1 MSGARALAVRA
12 LLLIAL
18 ALFGAERWGAL
29 VAPAAAGAM
38 LLALAAAFLA
48 ALGLRAAW
56 RPRPGWPRGVRP
68 AAAVLLG
75 LGLLALDARAAGV
88 PWRLLAPERWDGLAR
103 GVAQGL
109 GGLPE
114 ATSPYDGVDAWVRR
128 MILLGGALGLAAGG
142 LLGLRP
148 GASTLGRRAAAT
160 LPLLALATVPAVILR
175 TGGGVGEGLGLFA
188 LLAGVLWLER
198 MRRADAPR
206 ALALLGLAALGGALA
221 APTLGARRPLIAP
234 EGVARSLSTAS
245 GERFDWEHSYGPIDW
260 PRDGREV
267 LRVRAKVPVYLKA
280 KNLETFDGLKWT
292 SASVPVTADTGGEES
307 RRAARGEP
315 RSWRQSMAVVVR
327 GLRTR
332 EVLGAGTTLGVSRA
346 PHPLRPGPTPGTWRS
361 DPELGPGDSYA
372 VDVYAPRP
380 RAAELA
386 AAGSIY
392 PAWSAAYRVLRLLPS
407 GPRGPR
413 RAGAG
418 EIGFPA
424 FGQPGEPL
432 NFGGSTHSLGSVAPG
447 AGPVLRSPYARAY
460 ALARRLAAGS
470 RTPYDYVRRVQ
481 FYLAHGFT
489 YSETPPAH
497 LLPLESFLFEDRRGY
512 CQQFS
517 GAMALLLRMG
527 GVPARVSAGFT
538 PGEPTGGAGE
548 RVVRDYD
555 AHSWVEA
562 WFPRL
567 GWVTFDPTPSAAP
580 ALSAHAR
587 IGRLPGVGQSP
598 NAAPRRLPEPR
609 SGAAPAAPRSGHASS
624 SWIPVGI
631 GTGGGALLIGLLWTR
646 RRRRGRDF
654 TQHAL
659 GELERALR
667 RTGRAPAPATTLT
680 SSRSASGAR
689 PRPPPTCARSERR
702 ATATRTRLPRRP
714 SDARSATSSPAAS
727 ARAGGSVRCG
737 RCRPAPAGTRSDGI
751 APYTEGHVRGRLRAL
766 PAGHRAAR
774 GRRLASGR
782 DPALPGPRPRS
793 REDLDPRGAG
803 SRPVSRRPPRAGRRG
818 VLRRGRACAYER
830 LRAVLPRALPAAP
843 RPPPGGAPSARAG
856 LLPAPR
862 AA

>member
-29 VAPAAAGAM
+29 VAPAAGGAM
-38 LLALAAAFLA
+38 LLALAAALLA
-48 ALGLRAAW
+48 ALGLRAVW

-142 LLGLRP
+142 LLGLGP
-148 GASTLGRRAAAT
+148 GASTLGRRATAT

-175 TGGGVGEGLGLFA
+175 AGGGVGEGLGLFA

-245 GERFDWEHSYGPIDW
+245 GDRFDWEHSYGPIDW

-280 KNLETFDGLKWT
+280 KNLETFDGQKWT
-292 SASVPVTADTGGEES
+292 SASVPVTADAGGEES

-327 GLRTR
+327 DLRTR

-346 PHPLRPGPTPGTWRS
+346 PHPLLPGPTPGTWRS

-413 RAGAG
+413 RAGVG

-481 FYLAHGFT
+481 RYLAHGFT

-609 SGAAPAAPRSGHASS
+609 SGAAPAAPRSGRASS

-631 GTGGGALLIGLLWTR
+631 ATGGAALLIGLLWAR

-654 TQHAL
+654 AQHAL

-667 RTGRAPAPATTLT
+667 RTGRAPAPATTLHELEE
-680 SSRSASGAR
+680 RLRGAPEAAAYVR
-689 PRPPPTCARSERR
+689 ALGAARYGYEDAPPSPAQRR
-702 ATATRTRLPRRP
+702 ALRDEL
-714 SDARSATSSPAAS
+714 ARGLGAS
-727 ARAGGSVRCG
+727 
-737 RCRPAPAGTRSDGI
+737 
-751 APYTEGHVRGRLRAL
+751 GRLRAL
-766 PAGHRAAR
+766 W
-774 GRRLASGR
+774 
-782 DPALPGPRPRS
+782 ALPPRPGGYSKRRDRS
-793 REDLDPRGAG
+793 
-803 SRPVSRRPPRAGRRG
+803 VH
-818 VLRRGRACAYER
+818 
-830 LRAVLPRALPAAP
+830 
-843 RPPPGGAPSARAG
+843 
-856 LLPAPR
+856 
-862 AA
+862 